1 MAWPEVA
8 FSHWTGMDACPYY
21 FENPVSRSSTLEGNT
36 LAWRAELRD
45 AGLVAN
51 GTRRCSRGR
60 WPRTRT
66 GLNEAGYNK
75 HGKPVKD
82 SVSQELDGSAGVL
95 APNRPERPLT
105 P

>member
-1 MAWPEVA
+1 M
-8 FSHWTGMDACPYY
+8 
-21 FENPVSRSSTLEGNT
+21 
-36 LAWRAELRD
+36 AELRD

-95 APNRPERPLT
+95 ARGDAFLGSAGVLACPPSA
-105 P
+105 